1 MKYDINIYTF
11 SVIGLIVL
19 SSITTD
25 KLESRG
31 YSDREVWRRCIQDI
45 QHNIIHTISDIIKV

>member
-1 MKYDINIYTF
+1 MKYDINSYIF

-19 SSITTD
+19 SSITTGEM
-25 KLESRG
+25 ESRG
-31 YSDREVWRRCIQDI
+31 DSDREVWRRCIQDI